1 MHILNLQAPFTCWCR
16 RICENVMIKNQSVSF
31 NFQSKR
37 EIKSTRTLCVH
48 RLLISHLFVRSS
60 PLHSDSWTNASLKG
74 FLRWAA
80 DHFID
85 IRERWPGLC
94 AQYQRAVIHLKK
106 ISTRDKILLWT
117 SRMWSVSAELIS
129 LWKAAVI
136 TAPLARSCSHHAQGA
151 PSACSSWEKRLTRH
165 FRWADY
171 SIGPPVNGH
180 SQDTSQCHSTS
191 AHSDAFRYGTQ
202 RLIDYHPASY

>member
-1 MHILNLQAPFTCWCR
+1 MWDKVDQDI
-16 RICENVMIKNQSVSF
+16 
-31 NFQSKR
+31 
-37 EIKSTRTLCVH
+37 
-48 RLLISHLFVRSS
+48 VRSQIIDFPS
-60 PLHSDSWTNASLKG
+60 VCKIISAAFWQLNECFTKRFLTVSCGSLYRHPWEMTRSVCAIPARCDSFKENSHSG
-74 FLRWAA
+74 
-80 DHFID
+80 
-85 IRERWPGLC
+85 
-94 AQYQRAVIHLKK
+94 
-106 ISTRDKILLWT
+106 RDPLWT

-202 RLIDYHPASY
+202 RLIDYHPASYSKYIFPAVTLWL

>member
-1 MHILNLQAPFTCWCR
+1 MCSQIIDFPSVCKIISSTAFWQLNECFT
-16 RICENVMIKNQSVSF
+16 
-31 NFQSKR
+31 KR
-37 EIKSTRTLCVH
+37 VLTLSCGSLY
-48 RLLISHLFVRSS
+48 RHLS
-60 PLHSDSWTNASLKG
+60 
-74 FLRWAA
+74 
-80 DHFID
+80 
-85 IRERWPGLC
+85 GLC

-106 ISTRDKILLWT
+106 ISTLDKILYGPL
-117 SRMWSVSAELIS
+117 RMWSVSAELIS

-136 TAPLARSCSHHAQGA
+136 TALLARSCSHRAYGA
-151 PSACSSWEKRLTRH
+151 PSACSSWEKRLNRH

-202 RLIDYHPASY
+202 GLIDYHPASY